1 MEDIYFRRIMSIVI
15 IAVLVVLSFFLVR
28 PILLS
33 IVVGFILAFIFN
45 PVYNKTRRIVKSKN
59 LSSILI
65 CILLIITIIIPL
77 WFLTPI
83 LINQSIKFYV
93 TSQNIDFVEPIKS
106 IFPSLFASEIFSAEV
121 GSVINSFVA
130 TATNSLMNTF
140 SKVLLN
146 FPTLF
151 LQFLVAFFTFFFVLK
166 DKDKVIGYIQSL
178 LPFSKEVEKKLF
190 KSSKDI
196 TFSVIYGQIIIG
208 VIQGILT
215 GIGFFIFGAP
225 NALLFTFFAILAG
238 IFPII
243 GTAIIWVPV
252 AIYLFIAGDTLPA
265 LGIMIFGFLSSIVDN
280 LIRPVLVSR
289 RTTLN
294 PGVILIGMIG
304 GLFLFGVLGF
314 ILGPL
319 ILAYLFI
326 VLEIYRNKKIPG
338 VLIEPSKK

>member
-1 MEDIYFRRIMSIVI
+1 MSIVI